1 MSFFLNGTAAGRRLI
16 GRRAVLKS
24 VPVNHE
30 GPGESPG
37 AHLPSGQSFDDIYTR
52 YFPFVW
58 RCLRGLGLA
67 RGALDDAAQDVFLV
81 VHRQLAGFR
90 GESSPQTWLY
100 GIARHVAAN
109 HQRRNQRK
117 QAPRRPRL
125 GDRARPDRPA
135 HPDPGPHE
143 RAADAQAA
151 AFVETFVA
159 GLDAKRRDIFILAV
173 LEEMTIP
180 EAAAALSIP
189 VNTAYTRLRAVRA
202 EFERALGRHRP

>member
-1 MSFFLNGTAAGRRLI
+1 
-16 GRRAVLKS
+16 LKS

-30 GPGESPG
+30 GPRESPG
-37 AHLPSGQSFDDIYTR
+37 ARLPGSQSFDDIYTR
-52 YFPFVW
+52 YFPFIW
-58 RCLRGLGLA
+58 RCLRGLGVP

-109 HQRRNQRK
+109 HQRRTQRK
-117 QAPRRPRL
+117 QAPLEPL
-125 GDRARPDRPA
+125 LSEPA

-143 RAADAQAA
+143 RAADAEAA

-159 GLDAKRRDIFILAV
+159 GLDDKRRDIFILAV